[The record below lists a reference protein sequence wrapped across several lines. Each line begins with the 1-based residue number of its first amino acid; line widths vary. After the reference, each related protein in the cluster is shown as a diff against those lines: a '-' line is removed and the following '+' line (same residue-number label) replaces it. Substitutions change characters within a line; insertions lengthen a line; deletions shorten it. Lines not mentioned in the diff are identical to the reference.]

1 MKAKLQTPAV
11 FAGVA
16 ALAAALSWTVG
27 CPIRRL
33 LGIGCPLCG
42 ISRALRAVLHLDLP
56 EAFALHPLWPVIFP
70 GLFLCIVLERRRAG
84 GSKGLALGL
93 LILFLAVYA
102 LRLWRQDPVVWPGF
116 SAGLLSGLF
125 Q

>member
-42 ISRALRAVLHLDLP
+42 ISRALRAALHLDVAA
-56 EAFALHPLWPVIFP
+56 AFSFHPLWPVVLP
-70 GLFLCIVLERRRAG
+70 GLLLCIVLERRRAG
-84 GSKGLALGL
+84 SSKGLALGL

-102 LRLWRQDPVVWPGF
+102 LRLWRQDPVVWPDF

-125 Q
+125 R